1 MAREG
6 RSRPGDEP
14 VCTRGEFVLEAA
26 QADKLFYEYM
36 KVLELKE
43 NRT

>member
-1 MAREG
+1 VAREG

-14 VCTRGEFVLEAA
+14 VCTRGEFVLDAA
-26 QADKLFYEYM
+26 QAELFYEYM